1 MKKLLLILGLMV
13 PVLATSATFGNRA
26 SKNRIG
32 SFIADCR
39 HYEGAEVVHLGTFAT
54 KIGKGVL
61 KIASI
66 DDPEAREM
74 LKMIKDVK
82 SLYVLNYEDCS
93 NSIKA
98 KVNRRLDKML
108 EGSEMLMEAKDGDD
122 KMKIYG
128 IVDGNGEKVSDFIL
142 HTPSECAVICIL
154 GSISAEAITKI
165 ALDD

>member
-1 MKKLLLILGLMV
+1 MKKLLLILVLMV
-13 PVLATSATFGNRA
+13 PMLASAATFGNRV

-39 HYEGAEVVHLGTFAT
+39 RYEGAEVVHLGTFAT

-74 LKMIKDVK
+74 LKMIRDVK

-93 NSIKA
+93 NSVKV
-98 KVNRRLDKML
+98 KVNNRLEKML
-108 EGSEMLMEAKDGDD
+108 EGSEMLLEAKDGDD
-122 KMKIYG
+122 KMRIYG
-128 IVDGNGEKVSDFIL
+128 IVDEDGEKVSDFIL
-142 HTPSECAVICIL
+142 HTPSDCAVICIL
-154 GSISAEAITKI
+154 GSISTEAIAKI

>member
-1 MKKLLLILGLMV
+1 MV
-13 PVLATSATFGNRA
+13 PMLAAAATFGNRA

-39 HYEGAEVVHLGTFAT
+39 RYEGAEVVHLGTFAT

-74 LKMIKDVK
+74 LKMIRDVK

-93 NSIKA
+93 NSVKV
-98 KVNRRLDKML
+98 KVNNRLEKML
-108 EGSEMLMEAKDGDD
+108 EGSDMLMESKDGDD
-122 KMKIYG
+122 KIKIYG
-128 IVDGNGEKVSDFIL
+128 IVDENGEKISDFIL

-154 GSISAEAITKI
+154 GSISTEAIAKI
-165 ALDD
+165 VLDD